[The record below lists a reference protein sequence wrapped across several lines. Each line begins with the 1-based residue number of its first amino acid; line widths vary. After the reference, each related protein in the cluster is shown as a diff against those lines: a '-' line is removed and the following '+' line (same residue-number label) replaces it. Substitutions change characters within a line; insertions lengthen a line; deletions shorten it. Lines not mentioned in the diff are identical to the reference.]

1 MKQFLGR
8 LFGSSETTEKVV
20 DGVIGGLDA
29 AWFTP
34 EEKSRAAL
42 ETLELRIEWAKATS
56 NSRLAR
62 RVLAF
67 MIVGNFLLFL
77 NVAMVMGLIGSP
89 TQVGFALEMA
99 GKLMTPV
106 TVILGFYYAAQLPIG
121 KK

>member
-42 ETLELRIEWAKATS
+42 EALQLRIEWAKATS

-62 RVLAF
+62 RVPAF
-67 MIVGNFLLFL
+67 MIVGNFLFFL
-77 NVAMVMGLIGSP
+77 NIALGLGLWG
-89 TQVGFALEMA
+89 TAEQMQFALDMA
-99 GKLMTPV
+99 NKLTTPV
-106 TVILGFYYAAQLPIG
+106 TVILGFYFAAQILS